1 MSRFK
6 KFLFLLYKPMG
17 AALLFVFLLLL
28 PVQIGEKDA
37 NRDLWFVGDL
47 ERVSEEYYTTTLAQM
62 AAAWAIVKIS
72 SKTVAM
78 LQRGEISFTPLG
90 VGVSLAPGEL
100 LAVVSDNLERIAN
113 VLFVLVLVLLLQQF
127 SLGFLSF
134 VCLKILFPIALLFY
148 IAGFFGF
155 RFATILAAKLCKIAL
170 ILWLCFPASAV
181 ISNFLQ
187 QGYLDEKRTQN
198 LHILQTQE
206 TGLQNLQKFQDF
218 SEGEEAQNMPHN
230 EENLGFL
237 SSLWQNAKE
246 IASNTSNHF
255 QKTKER
261 AIAQIDSI
269 VESLDGLVD
278 RLLELTAI
286 FVLTTLVLPFSVL
299 MFLFWVSRG

>member
-1 MSRFK
+1 MLHVQ
-6 KFLFLLYKPMG
+6 KFLFLFYKPIA
-17 AALLFVFLLLL
+17 AALLLVFLLLL

-37 NRDLWFVGDL
+37 NRDLWLVGDM

-100 LAVVSDNLERIAN
+100 LAVVGDNLERIAN
-113 VLFVLVLVLLLQQF
+113 VLFALVLVLLLQQF

-134 VCLKILFPIALLFY
+134 VCLKILFPIALLCY
-148 IAGFFGF
+148 IAGFFGLG
-155 RFATILAAKLCKIAL
+155 FAKTLAAKLCKIAL
-170 ILWLCFPASAV
+170 VLWLCFPASAY

-187 QGYLDEKRTQN
+187 QGYLSEKRTQN
-198 LHILQTQE
+198 LSILQTQE
-206 TGLQNLQKFQDF
+206 TGLQNLQRFEDLG
-218 SEGEEAQNMPHN
+218 EEEAQKLQQN

-237 SSLWQNAKE
+237 TSLWQNAKE
-246 IASNTSNHF
+246 IASNTNNHF

-261 AIAQIDSI
+261 AIAKIDSI

-286 FVLTTLVLPFSVL
+286 FLLTTLVLPFCVFVL
-299 MFLFWVSRG
+299 LFWVARG

>member
-1 MSRFK
+1 MLHVQ
-6 KFLFLLYKPMG
+6 KFLFLFYKPIV
-17 AALLFVFLLLL
+17 AALLLIFLLFL

-37 NRDLWFVGDL
+37 NRDLWFVGDM
-47 ERVSEEYYTTTLAQM
+47 ERISEEYYTTTLAQM

-100 LAVVSDNLERIAN
+100 LAVVGDNLERIAN
-113 VLFVLVLVLLLQQF
+113 VLFALVLVLLLQQF

-134 VCLKILFPIALLFY
+134 VCLKILFPAAILFY
-148 IAGFFGF
+148 IAGFFGLG
-155 RFATILAAKLCKIAL
+155 FAKTFAAKLCKIAL
-170 ILWLCFPASAV
+170 ILWLCFPASAA

-187 QGYLDEKRTQN
+187 QGYLSEKRTQN
-198 LHILQTQE
+198 LSILQTQE
-206 TGLQNLQKFQDF
+206 TGLQNLQKFEDL
-218 SEGEEAQNMPHN
+218 GAEEAQKVQQS

-237 SSLWQNAKE
+237 TSLWQNAKE
-246 IASNTSNHF
+246 IASNTTNHF

-261 AIAQIDSI
+261 AIAKIDSI

-286 FVLTTLVLPFSVL
+286 FLLTTLVLPLFVFVL
-299 MFLFWVSRG
+299 LFWVVRG

>member
-1 MSRFK
+1 MLHVQ
-6 KFLFLLYKPMG
+6 KFLVLFYKPIV
-17 AALLFVFLLLL
+17 AALLLIFLLFL

-37 NRDLWFVGDL
+37 NRDVWFVGDM
-47 ERVSEEYYTTTLAQM
+47 ERISEEYYTTTLAQM

-100 LAVVSDNLERIAN
+100 LAVVGDNLERIAN
-113 VLFVLVLVLLLQQF
+113 VLFALVLVLLLQQF

-134 VCLKILFPIALLFY
+134 VCLKILFPAAILFY
-148 IAGFFGF
+148 IAGFFGLG
-155 RFATILAAKLCKIAL
+155 FAKTFAAKLCKIAL
-170 ILWLCFPASAV
+170 ILWLCFPASAA

-187 QGYLDEKRTQN
+187 QGYLSEKRTQN
-198 LHILQTQE
+198 LSILQTQE
-206 TGLQNLQKFQDF
+206 TGLQNLQKFEDL
-218 SEGEEAQNMPHN
+218 GAEEAQKVQQS

-237 SSLWQNAKE
+237 TSLWQNAKE
-246 IASNTSNHF
+246 IASNTTNHF

-261 AIAQIDSI
+261 AIAKIDSI

-286 FVLTTLVLPFSVL
+286 FLLTTLVLPLFVFVL
-299 MFLFWVSRG
+299 LFWVVRG